1 MAGWDDGWGDGDYF
15 DNSATPSYE
24 DLLFGD
30 TNVMDQHAQDLFIDA
45 YIGQPDSDG
54 VRHKDDGAY
63 IELVEYMWDQYG
75 IDWEEVYDWEDFRE
89 WYNAQ

>member
-1 MAGWDDGWGDGDYF
+1 MAAWDDDGWGDSDYF

-30 TNVMDQHAQDLFIDA
+30 TDVMDQHAQDLFIDA
-45 YIGQPDSDG
+45 YMNKNDE
-54 VRHKDDGAY
+54 AY
-63 IELVEYMWDQYG
+63 IDLVDYMWDRYG
-75 IDWEEVYDWEDFRE
+75 IDWEDVYDWEDFRD